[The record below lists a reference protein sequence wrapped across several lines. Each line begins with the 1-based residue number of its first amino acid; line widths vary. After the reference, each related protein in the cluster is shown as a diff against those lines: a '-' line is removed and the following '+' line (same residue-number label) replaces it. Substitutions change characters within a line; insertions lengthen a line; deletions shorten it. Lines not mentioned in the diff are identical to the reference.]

1 MINIDCFT
9 PLENIFFLFYKRWTK
24 DRLLYHSAS
33 RYIDRCS
40 IAEGNNNSL
49 LNLSEQDPLTNYCVR
64 IEYNKESDQHSP
76 SIFYLSFASLNF
88 IINKTMESLRWNRVE
103 KRCSTFCVKSCVPL
117 LLHNGLIGLFSSPF
131 ISSRVHWNRA
141 PLFHARL
148 DKSRWK

>member
-64 IEYNKESDQHSP
+64 IEYNEESDQHSP

-88 IINKTMESLRWNRVE
+88 IINKTISSMESRWETLFHVLRKIVR
-103 KRCSTFCVKSCVPL
+103 
-117 LLHNGLIGLFSSPF
+117 SSPPPQR
-131 ISSRVHWNRA
+131 SHWS
-141 PLFHARL
+141 LFL
-148 DKSRWK
+148 SLYIKSRPLEPRSTVSRTTR